1 MSIVVIGY
9 NDAEHLPA
17 ALRSAQA
24 QTLRDIE
31 IVVVDDASS
40 DASFDI
46 ASGFAQRD
54 PRFHVHRLDTNS
66 GGCSRP
72 RNTGLE
78 HATGEFV
85 LFLDSDDVLPRRA
98 VSRLYDAATRA
109 DADVTCGRMVR
120 RHHHPRRHLPSND
133 ELYRRADV
141 LDGVLARPD
150 QLRDTPACGKLF
162 RRTFLEA
169 NGLRFPE
176 RLLFEDLLFTTTAYA
191 AAGRIAIVPALC
203 YVWNVGGSRPSR
215 RSPTG
220 ASCATGGTASR
231 SIAASML
238 DLAARPRAADC
249 RQPRTANSS
258 PSTGRS
264 ICASCRAFPADQRSD
279 LLAVAA
285 DYVSPRE
292 LDR

>member
-17 ALRSAQA
+17 ALRSAQM

-40 DASFDI
+40 DASLEI
-46 ASGFAQRD
+46 ANGFAARD
-54 PRFHVHRLDTNS
+54 SRFKVHSLATNS

-72 RNTGLE
+72 RNSGLD
-78 HATGEFV
+78 HAAGEFV

-98 VSRLYDAATRA
+98 AARLYDAATRA

-133 ELYRRADV
+133 DLYRRAEV
-141 LDGVLARPD
+141 LDGVLARPA

-162 RRTFLEA
+162 RRGFIEA
-169 NGLRFPE
+169 NRLRFPE
-176 RLLFEDLLFTTTAYA
+176 GLLFEDLLFTTTAYA

-203 YVWNVGGSRPSR
+203 YVWNVRRKQAEPSITNRREPRSEEEKPNERGSRS
-215 RSPTG
+215 
-220 ASCATGGTASR
+220 
-231 SIAASML
+231 
-238 DLAARPRAADC
+238 
-249 RQPRTANSS
+249 
-258 PSTGRS
+258 
-264 ICASCRAFPADQRSD
+264 
-279 LLAVAA
+279 
-285 DYVSPRE
+285 
-292 LDR
+292 